1 MIGQCLGLP
10 KPSCFIQVAQK
21 GKRRAKFF
29 MALLAGAVFS
39 LFFYVVVYFVF
50 FIFFLVFLKSTV

>member
-29 MALLAGAVFS
+29 MALLAGSVFS

-50 FIFFLVFLKSTV
+50 FVFCWFF